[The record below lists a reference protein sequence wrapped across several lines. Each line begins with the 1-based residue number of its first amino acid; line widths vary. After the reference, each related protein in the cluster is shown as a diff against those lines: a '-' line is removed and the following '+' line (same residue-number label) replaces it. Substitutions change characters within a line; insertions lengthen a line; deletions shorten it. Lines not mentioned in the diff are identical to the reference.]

1 MFGYTF
7 LKGITMNQ
15 SAKTY
20 NEKPISPSH
29 WLPTLGFS
37 IFRIFTVILGICCIG
52 IYGVMNLITTPLP
65 AYSYLFNNKCK
76 NIFLTSFKWWD
87 SIMKKSSYKRT
98 IRSRTD
104 DDDYLIRYYIL
115 MKDRSQNFPFNI
127 FIHKFLKSDP
137 DDLHDHPWGFFT
149 LILWGGYWEY
159 TRKGKFWR
167 APGYFNMVDASWTH
181 RVELEKNRPCWTLF
195 IPFQHI
201 RKWGFYKNGEWMES
215 DEYFAMRRKALAS
228 SHDDDQ

>member
-1 MFGYTF
+1 
-7 LKGITMNQ
+7 MND
-15 SAKTY
+15 SVKTHT
-20 NEKPISPSH
+20 EKSVQELHWFPS
-29 WLPTLGFS
+29 LGFC
-37 IFRIFTVILGICCIG
+37 IFRILTVIVGICCIG
-52 IYGVMNLITTPLP
+52 IYGLTNSIFTR
-65 AYSYLFNNKCK
+65 FNNRCK
-76 NIFLTSFKWWD
+76 NTFLIIFKWWD
-87 SIMKKSSYKRT
+87 VIMKKSGYKR
-98 IRSRTD
+98 IILSRTD
-104 DDDYLIRYYIL
+104 DDDYLVRYYIL

-159 TRKGKFWR
+159 TREGKFWR

-181 RVELEKNRPCWTLF
+181 RVELDKNRPCWTLF